1 MVPIEAALRRNLATL
16 RVIHKASASL
26 HAGPV
31 GASLTGGKPVP
42 TDPPRMRLNV
52 GLPLPTS
59 RSLTAALSL
68 ASLIAMVCLGAAC
81 HRGEEASSSQTEAE
95 AAAITIHVR
104 TGPVAEQPMPE
115 YLTLTGSLHA
125 DQQSDIAADASGKV
139 LQVLVERGQA
149 VKSGQVLATLDA
161 RAANL
166 SATAAQ
172 AQSRL
177 AQSQLE
183 QSQRECERVK
193 HLLDTGAISRADYD
207 RQTSQCTAQQW
218 SATAAE
224 AEQQSASKL
233 VGDARIRAPF
243 DGVIG
248 ERLINVGQYVERSTR
263 IASIYTPDPLR
274 IQLTIPESNLASIR
288 EGVPVTFT
296 VAAFG
301 DERFTGTVKYI
312 SPNVREASR
321 DLIAEAVVPNPEGRL
336 RPGMFAVAR
345 LQLAEQPR
353 PVVDTNAVAKDDT
366 EARVFV
372 VGPDKRVQERLVR
385 IGESKGDVV
394 AVLSGVRPGETV
406 VLQPGP
412 DVRDGAR
419 VE

>member
-1 MVPIEAALRRNLATL
+1 MAREPR
-16 RVIHKASASL
+16 
-26 HAGPV
+26 
-31 GASLTGGKPVP
+31 LTGDEPVP

-52 GLPLPTS
+52 GRSWLTPL
-59 RSLTAALSL
+59 L
-68 ASLIAMVCLGAAC
+68 AVLAFAAAC
-81 HRGEEASSSQTEAE
+81 HRGEETSSSQTEAE
-95 AAAITIHVR
+95 AAAVTIHVK
-104 TGPVAEQPMPE
+104 TAPVAEQPMPE
-115 YLTLTGSLHA
+115 FLTLTGSLHA
-125 DQQSDIAADASGKV
+125 NQQSDIAADASGKV
-139 LQVLVERGQA
+139 LQVLVERGQT
-149 VKSGQVLATLDA
+149 VKAGQVLATLDA
-161 RAANL
+161 RSANL

-172 AQSRL
+172 AQSKL

-183 QSQRECERVK
+183 QAQRECERVK

-224 AEQQSASKL
+224 AQQQSATKL

-274 IQLTIPESNLASIR
+274 LQLTIPEANLASIH
-288 EGVPVTFT
+288 EGVPVNFT

-301 DERFTGTVKYI
+301 DERFTGTMKFI

-321 DLIAEAVVPNPEGRL
+321 DLIAEALVPNPDGRL
-336 RPGMFAVAR
+336 RAGMFAVAR
-345 LQLAEQPR
+345 LELAEKPQ
-353 PVVDTNAVAKDDT
+353 PVVDAKALARDDT

-372 VGPDKRVQERLVR
+372 VGPDKRIQERLVR
-385 IGESKGDVV
+385 VGESKGDVV
-394 AVLSGVRPGETV
+394 AVLSGVRPGESV